1 MNTAALKRFA
11 QQARVILIEGVRA
24 RLVYW
29 GFDTKGNMAE
39 RPVNGDGGVF
49 FRGEGI
55 DDPTLYKKWTALEKA
70 IKTHGV
76 AHVVEEAAYTWFNRL
91 MAIRILAKNGYIP
104 PQLEFESDLLQ
115 VPMIVGNARRG
126 QIPRL
131 TLEERNQLEILLK
144 DDSAE
149 TRQFSLLITAF
160 CRTNKLLHRLFGRL
174 DDYTE
179 MLLPQNILSEN
190 GFIMLLNNNGFIS
203 TKDYRQVE
211 LIGWLYQ
218 FYISERKDEVFKGFK
233 NKKKAEAEDIPA
245 ATQIF
250 TPNWIVKYMVQNTV
264 GRLWLDLNPESPIQS
279 DMTYLVENP
288 DAADSDPLI
297 SEVAE
302 IKLLD
307 PACGSGHILVEGF
320 DLLFAMYTEE
330 GYSKREA
337 TREILRRNLY
347 GLDIDLRAA
356 QLANFA
362 LLLKAASKDPAI
374 LDEEITPQVYAMPES
389 YEFSDECVRTFL
401 GEETRYAKTLQEAL
415 ALMRQSQNLGSVMK
429 IDLTPDMR
437 VCLQTQLAYWEKR
450 LSTINLLFL
459 KEEFDYLLPYIRIIL
474 LLTQQYE
481 AVAANPPYMGSGNM
495 NTELKEYVNKNYPEG
510 KSDLMTVFMK
520 LGLSHC
526 QKNGFM
532 SMINLPSWM
541 FLSSYELLRK
551 ELLDNIT
558 INSLLHLGRG
568 VFGSDFGSVVFTFQ
582 NISKDIQVGVYRKL
596 FEQHVQVRA
605 VETIRSFFL
614 NKSYGYHIFHQ
625 SNFEKI
631 PGSPIAYWVSEKMI
645 ECFML
650 NNIND
655 ISNVK
660 KGLSTGDV
668 SLFMR
673 FWFEANIENIDFNCN
688 DVTKSAISGKKWFP
702 YMKGG
707 AYRKWY
713 GNHEYIVNWE
723 NDGQKIKN
731 FADENGKLRSRP
743 QNIRYY
749 FNEGIT
755 YSALTSYKY
764 SVRYMSHS
772 IFGGGGDAILC
783 NKKEQ
788 LISTIA
794 LLNSI
799 ISDVF
804 LKIISPTLNYEVS
817 HILSIPIKFENT
829 LVIENKSQQNIS
841 ISRLDWDSRETSWDF
856 QENEIIKQQKS
867 TIDETYRSYL
877 QFWTGQFAQLHAN
890 EVELNRIFIDIYG
903 LQDELTPEVKLKDI
917 TILQEELDYNVLGEL
932 TEMEQLPDPSIL
944 PLKSDEVMRQFISYA
959 IGCAMGRYRLDRP
972 GLHIAHPKPSEE
984 ELASYA
990 YNHETFQI
998 DEDAIIPLMDASCG
1012 FADNALVRVKAL
1024 IRQVWGMDAEIE
1036 NINFLESSLGKD
1048 LEGYLVKDFWKD
1060 HCRRYQKRPV
1070 YWLFSSPKGAFQV
1083 LVYMHRMSKYTVEKI
1098 RSNYL
1103 LKHIHNLTAR
1113 LELLEKTSA
1122 TLDRRE
1128 QRELTKIAA
1137 DLEECRAYELLLK
1150 NVADHQIEFDL
1161 DDGVVV
1167 NYTKFEGVVGR
1178 IK

>member
-29 GFDTKGNMAE
+29 GFDTKGNVTE

-76 AHVVEEAAYTWFNRL
+76 AHVAEEAAYTWFNRL

-104 PQLEFESDLLQ
+104 PQLEYESDRLQ
-115 VPMIVGNARRG
+115 VPVIVGNARRG

-179 MLLPQNILSEN
+179 LLLPQNILSEN

-203 TKDYRQVE
+203 AEDYRQVE

-218 FYISERKDEVFKGFK
+218 FYISEKKDEVFKGFK

-279 DMTYLVENP
+279 DMAYLVDNP
-288 DAADSDPLI
+288 DAAHSKPLI

-302 IKLLD
+302 IRLLD

-374 LDEEITPQVYAMPES
+374 LDEEITPQVYAMPEP

-401 GEETRYAKTLQEAL
+401 GEDTQYAETLQEAL

-429 IDLTPDMR
+429 IDLTTDMR

-450 LSTINLLFL
+450 LSTINHLFL

-495 NTELKEYVNKNYPEG
+495 NTELKEYLSKKYPDS
-510 KSDLMTVFMK
+510 KSDLFAVFVEAMINFNKEHGK
-520 LGLSHC
+520 LGC
-526 QKNGFM
+526 ITM
-532 SMINLPSWM
+532 ESWM
-541 FLSSYELLRK
+541 FLSSYEKLRK
-551 ELLDNIT
+551 KVIENYYIASLAHFGWHIIGIAFGTVAMILNKEKTGNKLGEYSHLT
-558 INSLLHLGRG
+558 INDVDRERNIPFVFPKKDNGR
-568 VFGSDFGSVVFTFQ
+568 FAH
-582 NISKDIQVGVYRKL
+582 IS
-596 FEQHVQVRA
+596 
-605 VETIRSFFL
+605 
-614 NKSYGYHIFHQ
+614 Q

-631 PGSPIAYWVSEKMI
+631 PGSPIAYWVSEKIINTFNTLSLDNYCKPSKGMMPGSDYLRYI
-645 ECFML
+645 WEVSSQNITFSVTSHQESL
-650 NNIND
+650 QKNEKWYPYFKGGGFRRWSGNREYVVDYQFDGKRVKDGDRNPSLYFKDNINWSK
-655 ISNVK
+655 ISA
-660 KGLSTGDV
+660 GL
-668 SLFMR
+668 F
-673 FWFEANIENIDFNCN
+673 
-688 DVTKSAISGKKWFP
+688 SARNGVV
-702 YMKGG
+702 GG
-707 AYRKWY
+707 LYDDAACQCYVFDHTNY
-713 GNHEYIVNWE
+713 NYIL
-723 NDGQKIKN
+723 G
-731 FADENGKLRSRP
+731 
-743 QNIRYY
+743 
-749 FNEGIT
+749 
-755 YSALTSYKY
+755 
-764 SVRYMSHS
+764 
-772 IFGGGGDAILC
+772 
-783 NKKEQ
+783 
-788 LISTIA
+788 
-794 LLNSI
+794 LLNSKVTQTVLWT
-799 ISDVF
+799 ISQTF
-804 LKIISPTLNYEVS
+804 NYIASEISKIPYR
-817 HILSIPIKFENT
+817 END
-829 LVIENKSQQNIS
+829 NKERTSTIVQSCIS
-841 ISRLDWDSRETSWDF
+841 ISNIDWDSRETSWDF
-856 QENEIIKQQKS
+856 QENEIIKQQKA
-867 TIDETYRSYL
+867 TIDKAYRSYL

-903 LQDELTPEVKLKDI
+903 LQDELTPEVKLKEI

-932 TEMEQLPDPSIL
+932 TEMKQLPDPSIL

-990 YNHETFQI
+990 YNHEAFQI

-1048 LEGYLVKDFWKD
+1048 LEGYLVKEFWKD

-1113 LELLEKTSA
+1113 LESLEKTSA

-1161 DDGVVV
+1161 DDGVKV
-1167 NYTKFEGVVGR
+1167 NYAKFEDVVAV